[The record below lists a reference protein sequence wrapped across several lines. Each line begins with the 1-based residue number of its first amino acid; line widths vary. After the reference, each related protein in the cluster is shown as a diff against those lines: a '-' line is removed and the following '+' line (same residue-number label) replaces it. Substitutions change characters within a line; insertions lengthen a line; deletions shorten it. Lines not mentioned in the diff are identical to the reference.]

1 MKHAL
6 LLLIIFGNLSYS
18 AMASNELLHRDKLT
32 RRDSATLELV
42 QLWGYAQGAHD
53 VLLQSP
59 SPMLVN
65 NMAVADS
72 ICFDRAIQ
80 FIRHYG
86 YPTPTLLGK
95 YACLKQTGV
104 LIPILLR
111 NRTRLAAPEIREL
124 LQNEVMSEKVCK
136 ILLVLALMLGVPQ
149 A

>member
-6 LLLIIFGNLSYS
+6 LLLVIFGSLSYS
-18 AMASNELLHRDKLT
+18 ATASNELLHRDKLT
-32 RRDSATLELV
+32 QRDSAALELV
-42 QLWGYAQGAHD
+42 QLWSYAQGAHD

-86 YPTPTLLGK
+86 YPTPVLLGK
-95 YACLKQTGV
+95 YTHLKQTEV

-111 NRTRLAAPEIREL
+111 NRTRLAAPDIREL
-124 LQNEVMSEKVCK
+124 LQNEVKAHRLSRKVLNT
-136 ILLVLALMLGVPQ
+136 LLEE
-149 A
+149 

>member
-6 LLLIIFGNLSYS
+6 LLLVLFGNLSYS
-18 AMASNELLHRDKLT
+18 ATASNGLLHRDKLT
-32 RRDSATLELV
+32 RRDSAALELV

-65 NMAVADS
+65 NLTATDS
-72 ICFDRAIQ
+72 VCFDRAIQ

-86 YPTPTLLGK
+86 YPTPVLLGK
-95 YACLKQTGV
+95 YACLKQTEV

-111 NRTRLAAPEIREL
+111 NRTRLATPDIREL
-124 LQNEVMSEKVCK
+124 LQNEDKAHRLSRKVLNT
-136 ILLVLALMLGVPQ
+136 LLEG
-149 A
+149 

>member
-6 LLLIIFGNLSYS
+6 LLLVIFGSFSYS
-18 AMASNELLHRDKLT
+18 ATASNELLHRDKLT
-32 RRDSATLELV
+32 RRDSAALELV

-65 NMAVADS
+65 NMAVVDS

-95 YACLKQTGV
+95 YARLEQTQV

-111 NRTRLAAPEIREL
+111 NRTRLAAPDIREL
-124 LQNEVMSEKVCK
+124 LQNEAKAHRLSRKVLNT
-136 ILLVLALMLGVPQ
+136 LLEE
-149 A
+149 